1 MEEEEA
7 VGQDGEPQ
15 VPIAMEVEAE
25 AQDQGG
31 EPQVPIAM
39 EVEAEA
45 QLQDRGGEPQLVP
58 AQAQFHNYLEVRNY
72 TKYELEGSPT
82 LWFDE
87 FQKCYVLTKDATD
100 SRPTVYLKCH
110 RYTVKRGKKHVF
122 LLVSRIV
129 KNFTILFF
137 SSIFTRINV

>member
-58 AQAQFHNYLEVRNY
+58 AQAQFHNYLRNY